1 MRPLA
6 TPHQPA
12 NSKQRTEL
20 AQGPGRRDMRADKTA
35 SLPSMI
41 SPPPARLSAN
51 KHEAARRAGRLDA
64 TTRRHPGHPRPS
76 SDPSPERG
84 ATPDRKARSIS
95 PDPRTAEG
103 HPTTTK
109 FGLPQAPNLPSG
121 TCAVPERP
129 ARHPATSEQSL
140 LRPRNPSRS
149 EAPSHLRSPSEPL
162 IILVPS
168 FGLTTR

>member
-1 MRPLA
+1 MRLLDGLAGSMRP
-6 TPHQPA
+6 
-12 NSKQRTEL
+12 
-20 AQGPGRRDMRADKTA
+20 RDGTQ
-35 SLPSMI
+35 
-41 SPPPARLSAN
+41 
-51 KHEAARRAGRLDA
+51 
-64 TTRRHPGHPRPS
+64 GHPRPS

-103 HPTTTK
+103 HPTTTN
-109 FGLPQAPNLPSG
+109 FGLPQAPNLPSR

-149 EAPSHLRSPSEPL
+149 EAPSHLRSPSEPPKRPPPGSVETAEL
-162 IILVPS
+162 RREQAPASVSVSQHCVVQQTHHVLAHDGIPAS
-168 FGLTTR
+168 S